1 MAELG
6 ILGLGVPEEGGGL
19 GLSAVEAALTYIEFG
34 RALVSVGV
42 LGATLGAHLAA
53 RTMPDIAAA
62 IMAGTSAVGLATPR
76 GTVAGDAGIFSGAF
90 HLLEANE
97 ADFIVLLTS
106 YAIALRSEEHKSE
119 FQSLMR

>member
-19 GLSAVEAALTYIEFG
+19 GLSAVEEALTYIEFG

-53 RTMPDIAAA
+53 RTMPDIAPA
-62 IMAGTSAVGLATPR
+62 IMAGTSAGGLAMPG
-76 GTVAGDAGIFSGAF
+76 GTVAGADGIFSGEL
-90 HLLEANE
+90 HLIEAKQ
-97 ADFIVLLTS
+97 ADLILVLTRDTNGL
-106 YAIALRSEEHKSE
+106 
-119 FQSLMR
+119 F

>member
-19 GLSAVEAALTYIEFG
+19 GLSAVEEALTYIEFG

-62 IMAGTSAVGLATPR
+62 LMAGTSAVGLETPR

-90 HLLEANE
+90 TLIEAHE
-97 ADFIVLLTS
+97 ARMSTRLNS
-106 YAIALRSEEHKSE
+106 SP
-119 FQSLMR
+119 